1 MREKRKYRNIIFQLV
16 FNVFILHLRQ
26 RIIPTARILLSK
38 YFLILLQQ
46 GKEIMPPRNG
56 SWLYNIQ
63 FLPRINFQ
71 YFHPEKCCN
80 ILSHF

>member
-16 FNVFILHLRQ
+16 FNVFILRLPQ

-71 YFHPEKCCN
+71 YFHPEKCYN